1 MVYSLVLYH
10 AWLFFPGKEGIV
22 SGIIIGGF
30 GIGGFIFIPLSSS
43 LINPHGIASSDKGDH
58 NNKPYPIDIANNLP
72 LALNKISIVWILIFI
87 VAAILT
93 WSK

>member
-43 LINPHGIASSDKGDH
+43 LINPHGIASSDKDE
-58 NNKPYPIDIANNLP
+58 KPYPIEIANNLP
-72 LALNKISIVWILIFI
+72 SALNKISIVWILIFM

>member
-30 GIGGFIFIPLSSS
+30 GIGGFIFIPLSSN
-43 LINPHGIASSDKGDH
+43 LINPDGVESKKVDPAKGIF
-58 NNKPYPIDIANNLP
+58 KPYPIEIGNNLP
-72 LALNKISIVWILIFI
+72 HAL
-87 VAAILT
+87 
-93 WSK
+93 

>member
-30 GIGGFIFIPLSSS
+30 GIGGYIFIPFSSS
-43 LINPHGIASSDKGDH
+43 LINPHGIAS
-58 NNKPYPIDIANNLP
+58 
-72 LALNKISIVWILIFI
+72 
-87 VAAILT
+87 
-93 WSK
+93 